1 LRRFG
6 KRPAGNFNTFA
17 GNAQVG
23 GSFCD
28 PSAFCASEGAERFT
42 GRDGAKLSNL
52 KEHVGACDCHCDC
65 DEQNAEARGDD
76 EKRHVG
82 VEKVRKCLICR
93 EPFPS
98 AWSGERVCR
107 RCKTTSTWR
116 STGMA

>member
-1 LRRFG
+1 MRFSKALSGTG
-6 KRPAGNFNTFA
+6 K
-17 GNAQVG
+17 
-23 GSFCD
+23 
-28 PSAFCASEGAERFT
+28 
-42 GRDGAKLSNL
+42 DGAKLSNL

-65 DEQNAEARGDD
+65 DEQNAEARADY

-93 EPFPS
+93 EAFPS